1 MRVIIQ
7 LLYGEK
13 LKQMAKFSFIL
24 LMIGTEVQISSDI
37 LKETGT
43 PGFELANFL
52 DAHLSNPSSDS

>member
-1 MRVIIQ
+1 MK

-13 LKQMAKFSFIL
+13 LKQMAKFFFKM

-52 DAHLSNPSSDS
+52 DEHLSDPSSDP

>member
-13 LKQMAKFSFIL
+13 LMLMAKFFFEL
-24 LMIGTEVQISSDI
+24 LIIGSEIQISSDI
-37 LKETGT
+37 WKEMGT

-52 DAHLSNPSSDS
+52 DAHLSSPSSDP